1 MRSVILSLALV
12 VGVVGVTSAQEPAP
26 WLAVESCLVKPGEGL
41 ALRAALREFIDYII
55 ANPVANFPPAN
66 VYGGFFQRVNGPR
79 TRSLVVE
86 VESIAAWDAWNT
98 AGREARRNDA
108 RRQELYR
115 AYRSLYVPQSCEWSF
130 HQRFP

>member
-26 WLAVESCLVKPGEGL
+26 WLAVQSCLVKPGEGP
-41 ALRAALREFIDYII
+41 ALRAALREFIDYV
-55 ANPVANFPPAN
+55 VASDADLPPAN

-86 VESIAAWDAWNT
+86 VESIAAWDAWDT
-98 AGREARRNDA
+98 AGREARRNDP

-115 AYRSLYVPQSCEWSF
+115 AYRSHYVPQSCEWSF